1 MQTND
6 TYSKIDIQPLLND
19 VNEVV
24 KKGVNK
30 LLYDFTL
37 RHLNTEL
44 DKCKLE
50 MEFYKSELTNIKE
63 LYGLDVP
70 IPTKKIKI
78 TNNENISLNIEEK
91 MIDSVQDNAD
101 AGCTFEKILL
111 QAAVSSKNVRVVVAQ
126 EEEEAQAGDEEEA
139 QAGDEE
145 EEEKE
150 EEEEAQAGEDEDE
163 EEEDGDDEEE
173 EAGEDEEEE
182 AGDAQAG
189 EDEEEADE
197 EEEEEE
203 EADDE
208 DDEEEEEEE
217 EEEEAQAGEEEAD
230 EEEEEEAQAGDEEE
244 IEIETENEEEEAQ
257 AGDEEE
263 EAQAG
268 DEEEIETENEE
279 EEAQSG
285 EEEETEEEEEE
296 EEEEEVFEIEIDDIT
311 YFTTDEENGPIYEV
325 DSSGD
330 PGNKIGYLKDGEP
343 FFSA

>member
-101 AGCTFEKILL
+101 A
-111 QAAVSSKNVRVVVAQ
+111 
-126 EEEEAQAGDEEEA
+126 
-139 QAGDEE
+139 
-145 EEEKE
+145 
-150 EEEEAQAGEDEDE
+150 
-163 EEEDGDDEEE
+163 
-173 EAGEDEEEE
+173 
-182 AGDAQAG
+182 
-189 EDEEEADE
+189 
-197 EEEEEE
+197 
-203 EADDE
+203 
-208 DDEEEEEEE
+208 
-217 EEEEAQAGEEEAD
+217 
-230 EEEEEEAQAGDEEE
+230 
-244 IEIETENEEEEAQ
+244 
-257 AGDEEE
+257 
-263 EAQAG
+263 
-268 DEEEIETENEE
+268 
-279 EEAQSG
+279 
-285 EEEETEEEEEE
+285 
-296 EEEEEVFEIEIDDIT
+296 
-311 YFTTDEENGPIYEV
+311 
-325 DSSGD
+325 
-330 PGNKIGYLKDGEP
+330 
-343 FFSA
+343 

>member
-70 IPTKKIKI
+70 IPSKKLNIV
-78 TNNENISLNIEEK
+78 NNENISLNIEEK
-91 MIDSVQDNAD
+91 MNDNVQDNSY

-111 QAAVSSKNVRVVVAQ
+111 QAAVSSKNERVVVSQ
-126 EEEEAQAGDEEEA
+126 
-139 QAGDEE
+139 
-145 EEEKE
+145 
-150 EEEEAQAGEDEDE
+150 DE
-163 EEEDGDDEEE
+163 EEEDADAQADDEEE
-173 EAGEDEEEE
+173 A
-182 AGDAQAG
+182 
-189 EDEEEADE
+189 
-197 EEEEEE
+197 EE
-203 EADDE
+203 EADD
-208 DDEEEEEEE
+208 E
-217 EEEEAQAGEEEAD
+217 EEEEAQAGEEADD
-230 EEEEEEAQAGDEEE
+230 EEEEEAPAGDEEE
-244 IEIETENEEEEAQ
+244 KEEEEAP
-257 AGDEEE
+257 AGEEADDEEE
-263 EAQAG
+263 EAE
-268 DEEEIETENEE
+268 EEEIETENEE
-279 EEAQSG
+279 EE
-285 EEEETEEEEEE
+285 EEEEEE
-296 EEEEEVFEIEIDDIT
+296 GYEEEEEVFEIEIDDIT

-330 PGNKIGYLKDGEP
+330 PGNKIGYLKDGGA
-343 FFSA
+343 FFLSVI

>member
-126 EEEEAQAGDEEEA
+126 EEEE
-139 QAGDEE
+139 
-145 EEEKE
+145 
-150 EEEEAQAGEDEDE
+150 
-163 EEEDGDDEEE
+163 
-173 EAGEDEEEE
+173 
-182 AGDAQAG
+182 
-189 EDEEEADE
+189 
-197 EEEEEE
+197 
-203 EADDE
+203 
-208 DDEEEEEEE
+208 
-217 EEEEAQAGEEEAD
+217 
-230 EEEEEEAQAGDEEE
+230 
-244 IEIETENEEEEAQ
+244 
-257 AGDEEE
+257 E

>member
-126 EEEEAQAGDEEEA
+126 EEEE
-139 QAGDEE
+139 
-145 EEEKE
+145 
-150 EEEEAQAGEDEDE
+150 EEAQAGEDEDE
-163 EEEDGDDEEE
+163 EEEAGDDEEE

-203 EADDE
+203 AQAG

-217 EEEEAQAGEEEAD
+217 EEAGEEEAD